1 MTPFFI
7 LGVLIMKGDI
17 IIYFSIMNKKNKK
30 RPDKKIIFYLY
41 TSYFYVIK
49 KMAYNTSSLTHPR
62 DRLPQPATS
71 ALDTEPES

>member
-1 MTPFFI
+1 
-7 LGVLIMKGDI
+7 
-17 IIYFSIMNKKNKK
+17 MNKKNKK